1 MRYLSHPIALLVA
14 FLLTL
19 AVPVSAQADSLV
31 YVKGGD
37 VWLSQPDGQQQ
48 TRLTNSGGF
57 KYASQSEGGVIA
69 ASQGSRVVRLSRRG
83 EVQASYPTSVG
94 ENAEYGP
101 YATEISP
108 DGKTIAYEYYIYSD
122 FWGLRLGV
130 AYIDVASGNH
140 LGESHT
146 GWAYPAW
153 IDDQRLIHSGPP
165 TKVHTDV
172 MVRAAGEPNNTAIE
186 WFSHPEA
193 NGLRDGDI
201 ARDGSKLA
209 FVGGENEELM
219 LIYRRTGEVG
229 VDAPE
234 YCYHYLEPNGKYAD
248 PAISPDGTRLAWQE
262 NDGIHVGPLPDL
274 SAGCSMPAD
283 EGGLILPGAIYPDWG
298 PADVPGPITNPPEES
313 SIRPVNRPRLPVAL
327 NRGVLFSLSGVPSG
341 TRVKASIPASVSKR
355 FGLGRKARVV
365 ASGTSAGER
374 VRITF
379 GRKVVKKLRRAR
391 TLPLTVV
398 AGPARTKIT
407 LRR

>member
-1 MRYLSHPIALLVA
+1 MRIFSHPIVLLG
-14 FLLTL
+14 TL
-19 AVPVSAQADSLV
+19 ALAMLVPVAAQADSLV
-31 YVKGGD
+31 FVKEGD
-37 VWLSQPDGQQQ
+37 VWISSPDGQKQ
-48 TRLTNSGGF
+48 TRLTSTGDF
-57 KYASQSEGGVIA
+57 KYASQSEAGTIV
-69 ASQGSRVVRLSRRG
+69 ASKKSRIVRLSRRG
-83 EVQASYPTSVG
+83 EVEADYPTSVG
-94 ENAEYGP
+94 DNAEYGP

-153 IDDQRLIHSGPP
+153 IDNQRLIHSGPP

-172 MVRAAGEPNNTAIE
+172 MVRAVGEPNNTAVE

-219 LIYRRTGEVG
+219 LVYRRTGEVG
-229 VDAPE
+229 VDPPE

-248 PAISPDGTRLAWQE
+248 PAISPDGTQLAWQE

-274 SAGCSMPAD
+274 DAGCSMPED
-283 EGGLILPGAIYPDWG
+283 EGELVLPGAIYPDWG
-298 PADVPGPITNPPEES
+298 PADVPGPIANPPDDL
-313 SIRPVNRPRLPVAL
+313 SIRPVSRPKLPVAL
-327 NRGVLFSLSGVPSG
+327 RRGILFSLSGVPSG
-341 TRVKASIPASVSKR
+341 TRVKASIPATVSKR

-365 ASGTSAGER
+365 ASGTSSGER

-379 GRKVVKKLRRAR
+379 GRKAVKKLRRAR
-391 TLPLTVV
+391 TLPLAVV
-398 AGPARTKIT
+398 AGPARTKLT